1 MVSAAPVH
9 GHHDGQQSIP
19 GTQDAVA
26 AALPPAQRMEFYRE
40 MGEAD
45 IETIGGVLKRWWLRA
60 ELYRDPEG
68 DRIHDAVQ
76 AGTAPGTSASAVL
89 RRLGAL

>member
-1 MVSAAPVH
+1 MSAASLY
-9 GHHDGQQSIP
+9 GHHDGTPPIP
-19 GTQDAVA
+19 RTQDAVA

-45 IETIGGVLKRWWLRA
+45 DTTIGGVLRRWWLRA

-68 DRIHDAVQ
+68 DRIHTAVRS
-76 AGTAPGTSASAVL
+76 GTAPGTPASAVL
-89 RRLGAL
+89 RRLEDR

>member
-1 MVSAAPVH
+1 MSAAPVH
-9 GHHDGQQSIP
+9 GHHDGRKP
-19 GTQDAVA
+19 VPRTQDGVA
-26 AALPPAQRMEFYRE
+26 AALPSAQRMEFYRE

-45 IETIGGVLKRWWLRA
+45 DETIGGVLRRWWLRA

-68 DRIHDAVQ
+68 DRIHTAVQ
-76 AGTAPGTSASAVL
+76 TGTTPGTPASAVL

>member
-1 MVSAAPVH
+1 MSAAPVH
-9 GHHDGQQSIP
+9 GHQPIAR
-19 GTQDAVA
+19 TQDAVA

-45 IETIGGVLKRWWLRA
+45 DETIGGVLRRWWLRA
-60 ELYRDPEG
+60 QLYRDPEG
-68 DRIHDAVQ
+68 DRIHTAVQ
-76 AGTAPGTSASAVL
+76 AGTAPGTPASAVL

>member
-1 MVSAAPVH
+1 MSAAPLH
-9 GHHDGQQSIP
+9 GHHDDQQSIP
-19 GTQDAVA
+19 RTQDAVA

-45 IETIGGVLKRWWLRA
+45 DETIGGVLRRWWLRA
-60 ELYRDPEG
+60 QLYRDPEG
-68 DRIHDAVQ
+68 DRIHADVQ
-76 AGTAPGTSASAVL
+76 AGTAPGASAASVL

>member
-1 MVSAAPVH
+1 MSAASLH
-9 GHHDGQQSIP
+9 GHHDGSQPIP
-19 GTQDAVA
+19 RTQDAVA
-26 AALPPAQRMEFYRE
+26 AALPSAQRMEFYRE

-45 IETIGGVLKRWWLRA
+45 DAAIGGVLRRWWLRA

-68 DRIHDAVQ
+68 DRIHAAVQ
-76 AGTAPGTSASAVL
+76 AGTAPGTPASAVL

>member
-1 MVSAAPVH
+1 MSVAPAH
-9 GHHDGQQSIP
+9 GHHDGRRPIARTP
-19 GTQDAVA
+19 DGVA

-45 IETIGGVLKRWWLRA
+45 DETIGGVLRRWWLRA

-68 DRIHDAVQ
+68 DRIHAAVQ

>member
-1 MVSAAPVH
+1 MSAAPLH
-9 GHHDGQQSIP
+9 GHHDGSQPVSR
-19 GTQDAVA
+19 TQDAVA

-45 IETIGGVLKRWWLRA
+45 VDTISGVLKRWWLRA

-68 DRIHDAVQ
+68 DCIHAAVQ

>member
-1 MVSAAPVH
+1 MSAASLH
-9 GHHDGQQSIP
+9 GHHDGTPPIP
-19 GTQDAVA
+19 RTQDAVA

-45 IETIGGVLKRWWLRA
+45 DTTIGGVLRRWWLRA

-68 DRIHDAVQ
+68 DRIHTAVRS
-76 AGTAPGTSASAVL
+76 GTAPGTPASAVL
-89 RRLGAL
+89 RRLKNR